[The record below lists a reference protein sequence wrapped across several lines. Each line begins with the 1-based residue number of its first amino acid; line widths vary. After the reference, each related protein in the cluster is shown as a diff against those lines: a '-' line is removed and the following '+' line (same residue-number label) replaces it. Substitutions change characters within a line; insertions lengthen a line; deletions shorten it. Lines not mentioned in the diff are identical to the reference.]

1 MANTVKLKDYY
12 IDDKKFT
19 KEIIDYII
27 QNNEWMKTHDKR
39 LKPNDYIGECL
50 LKISRRLAKSPNFI
64 NYSWSSDMID
74 EAVFLS
80 CKYIDRF
87 KPYIEEYDIR
97 YDDDGNEISRTLISK
112 TLKETGAFNY
122 FTTIAYNAFRMTII
136 NEKKKLTTKKRL
148 LENDILNQA
157 EYTLVKLG
165 EDNYQVLSMY
175 EGIINF
181 NSENDDNYDNGYE

>member
-1 MANTVKLKDYY
+1 MANTVKMKDYY
-12 IDDKKFT
+12 INDKIFT
-19 KEIIDYII
+19 KEIIKFLIK
-27 QNNEWMKTHDKR
+27 NKEWKKTHDSR
-39 LKPNDYIGECL
+39 LKPNDYIGESI
-50 LKISRRLAKSPNFI
+50 LKISKRLSKSPNFI
-64 NYSWSSDMID
+64 NYSWSADMID

-87 KPYIEEYDIR
+87 KIFNEKYYIQTDSN
-97 YDDDGNEISRTLISK
+97 GNETSRIPILK
-112 TLKETGAFNY
+112 TLKENGAFNY
-122 FTTIAYNAFRMTII
+122 FTTIAYNAFRMTIT
-136 NEKKKLTTKKRL
+136 NEKKKLSTKKRL

-181 NSENDDNYDNGYE
+181 NSDNDDNCDSNYD